1 METATMSG
9 TTITNNT
16 LEILKNFASIISNIR
31 VKEGNVLSTIS
42 PVKNVMAEATITETF
57 DTQFGIWDL
66 NKFLGTVSLFDSPEF
81 LFEENF
87 VTISSN
93 KNNSSVKY
101 YYSEPSLLTT
111 VNRQIN
117 MPDSVVD
124 CTITEK
130 TFNDITKAASV
141 LQVGDIAI
149 RSNANEL
156 EIVALDKKDSTSNS
170 YSITLGD
177 LPHGDHDFCF
187 YFKAEN
193 LKMLPGDYDVSITE
207 KVVSQ
212 FTNTNLSLKYWV
224 ALESDSYYNS

>member
-16 LEILKNFASIISNIR
+16 LEILKNFASINSNIL

-87 VTISSN
+87 VTISSS

-187 YFKAEN
+187 YFKAE
-193 LKMLPGDYDVSITE
+193 KIY
-207 KVVSQ
+207 
-212 FTNTNLSLKYWV
+212 
-224 ALESDSYYNS
+224 

>member
-1 METATMSG
+1 MSG

-16 LEILKNFASIISNIR
+16 LEILKNFASINSNIL

-87 VTISSN
+87 VTISSS

>member
-9 TTITNNT
+9 TTITNDT
-16 LEILKNFASIISNIR
+16 LEILKNFASINSNIL

-87 VTISSN
+87 VTISSS

>member
-16 LEILKNFASIISNIR
+16 LEILKNFASINSNIL

>member
-16 LEILKNFASIISNIR
+16 LEILKNFASINSNIL

-87 VTISSN
+87 VTISSS

-141 LQVGDIAI
+141 LQAGDIAI

-193 LKMLPGDYDVSITE
+193 LKMLPDDYDVSITE